1 MSGFDLGTMLDGTRQ
16 RTQQV
21 APDRDGVTGRIKIGT
36 ESNGGFKKHHDPRLL
51 L

>member
-21 APDRDGVTGRIKIGT
+21 APARDGVTGRIKIGT
-36 ESNGGFKKHHDPRLL
+36 DSNGGFKKHHDPRLHL
-51 L
+51 